1 VHRFPR
7 TFASN
12 EVALGWFRRS
22 IVLLQGNSKLQR
34 GFTSFI
40 NFSLTLSLSRRTT
53 FVCFLFFYPQF
64 FCSYLSTMSSIKIH
78 EDAPAAEAPSP
89 AAEAPSPSVATSP
102 VAGSKRKI
110 VLLNITNTRG
120 ACAKLVAT
128 NGKRDPSIHV
138 VENGIKKETDIQT
151 VASDDFDSILDKI
164 DNVMMKVKELEAA
177 SAEHATERDADRITI
192 NNLRGEVNRLEQ
204 GRAIDG
210 ITIKNLQR
218 DRAADRI
225 TINNLRVE
233 VNRLQQG
240 RAVDGITINNLQR
253 DRAADR
259 ITIDNLQRDRAA
271 DRITID
277 NLQERVAVLEAK
289 DPKNGNLVY
298 QMAAAVVELHSAIQ
312 RVDAGTNQDEAQ
324 DVLDARIHLAYS
336 LARYK
341 KETQDALEKAQA
353 AEEKAQAAEAEA
365 ADLKEKLVAL
375 KEQNTDY
382 EDLLKRG
389 R

>member
-1 VHRFPR
+1 
-7 TFASN
+7 
-12 EVALGWFRRS
+12 
-22 IVLLQGNSKLQR
+22 
-34 GFTSFI
+34 
-40 NFSLTLSLSRRTT
+40 
-53 FVCFLFFYPQF
+53 
-64 FCSYLSTMSSIKIH
+64 MSSIKIH

-177 SAEHATERDADRITI
+177 SAEHATERDTDRTTI
-192 NNLRGEVNRLEQ
+192 KNLQRD
-204 GRAIDG
+204 RAVDG

-218 DRAADRI
+218 DRDADRI